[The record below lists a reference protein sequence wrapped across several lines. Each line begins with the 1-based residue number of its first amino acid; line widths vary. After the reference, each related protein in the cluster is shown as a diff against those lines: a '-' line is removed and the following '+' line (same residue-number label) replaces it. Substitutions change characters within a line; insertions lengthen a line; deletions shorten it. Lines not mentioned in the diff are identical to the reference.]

1 MTVKRLLLGSST
13 EETFRE
19 IETSPYVPLAESS
32 PYRPPKSL
40 PGANK
45 QASWVTRTWPLVKAH
60 RWVWG
65 ASLAGSFVALLTQ
78 VQIPRELGSAIS
90 GSLSGDSR
98 HDSLTH
104 YAVIIA
110 VLIVIR
116 EISNYVGRRCLLTTA
131 YSFEYDL
138 RNILYSHYMRLSFPF
153 YDRAHTGQLISR
165 ANSDVRAVQ
174 QYLVTAP
181 TVFVQ
186 CAVIIVAFAEMFTI
200 SVPLTLVTM
209 VSLPLTFLFGYVMR
223 RRIFPV
229 SWLIQARLADV
240 ATIVEEN
247 VSGVRIVKS
256 FAAEQNEVTNL
267 ARAADRLQWG
277 YIKDADIRGAWAPMV
292 ENLPRAGLAVILL
305 YGGILALDGS
315 LGPIPTAVG
324 LLFTFQSYMLL
335 FQPPFR
341 QLGTVIMNGQR
352 ASAAAKRIL
361 EVLDTAPEIVN
372 APGAADLAS
381 CRGDLEFRD
390 VSFRYGAGPLI
401 LSHFSLDLRP
411 GETVALVGR
420 TGSGKS
426 TVARLVNRSYD
437 ITEGTITVDGK
448 DLRDLTVESLRAS
461 VGLVTDDSF
470 LFSVSIRDNI
480 AYGRPGATLDEV
492 KAAAMAAGADEFITR
507 LPDGYDSLVGER
519 GYTLSGG
526 QRQRLALART
536 LLVNPPILVLD
547 DATSAIDV
555 KVELRIHAAL
565 RDLMAGRTTLII
577 AHRLA
582 TIALADRVVL
592 IEDGHVVA
600 SGRHEELL
608 ETDRRYAEVLA
619 KVTAEDDEGAEAADG
634 ERADGQAGDQA
645 AGEYVPMT
653 GSGPERATQG
663 GQS

>member
-1 MTVKRLLLGSST
+1 MTLRRLLLGSST
-13 EETFRE
+13 EETFVE
-19 IETSPYVPLAESS
+19 IETSPYVPLTESS
-32 PYRPPKSL
+32 PYQPPRRVPSS
-40 PGANK
+40 NR
-45 QASWVTRTWPLVKAH
+45 QASWVTRTWPLVMAH
-60 RWVWG
+60 KWVWG

-78 VQIPRELGSAIS
+78 VQIPRELGSAVS
-90 GSLSGDSR
+90 SLSGKAGSN
-98 HDSLTH
+98 SLWH
-104 YAVIIA
+104 FAAVIA
-110 VLIVIR
+110 VMIVIR
-116 EISNYVGRRCLLTTA
+116 EVSNYIGRRCLLTTA

-153 YDRAHTGQLISR
+153 YDSAHTGQLISR

-186 CAVIIVAFAEMFTI
+186 CAVLVVAFVQMFTI
-200 SVPLTLVTM
+200 NVPLTLVTM
-209 VSLPLTFLFGYVMR
+209 VSLPLTFLAGFFMR
-223 RRIFPV
+223 KRIFPV

-277 YIKDADIRGAWAPMV
+277 YIKDAQIRGAWAPLV
-292 ENLPRAGLAVILL
+292 ENLPRAGVAVILL

-341 QLGTVIMNGQR
+341 QLGSVIMNGQR

-361 EVLDTAPEIVN
+361 EVLDTAPEIVS
-372 APGAADLAS
+372 APAAADLID
-381 CRGDLEFRD
+381 CHGYVQFHD
-390 VSFRYGAGPLI
+390 VGFRYGTGPHI
-401 LSHFSLDLRP
+401 LSHFSLDIRP

-426 TVARLVNRSYD
+426 TVARLMNRSYD
-437 ITEGTITVDGK
+437 VTSGRVTIDGK
-448 DLRDLTVESLRAS
+448 DLRDLTVESVRAN
-461 VGLVTDDSF
+461 VGLVTDEPF
-470 LFSVSIRDNI
+470 LFSVSVRDNI
-480 AYGRPGATLDEV
+480 AYGRPGASLDDV
-492 KAAAMAAGADEFITR
+492 MAAARAAGADEFISR
-507 LPDGYDSLVGER
+507 LPGGYDSVVGER

-536 LLVNPPILVLD
+536 LLVNPPVLVLD

-555 KVELRIHAAL
+555 QVEQRIHTAL
-565 RDLMAGRTTLII
+565 AGLMTDRTTLII

-592 IEDGHVVA
+592 VEDGKVA
-600 SGRHEELL
+600 ATGQHADLL
-608 ETDRRYAEVLA
+608 EHNPRYAEVLA
-619 KVTAEDDEGAEAADG
+619 KITAEDHERDQDGDDSTGEQGPGELAPLSGGRPQGAEW
-634 ERADGQAGDQA
+634 GDQ
-645 AGEYVPMT
+645 
-653 GSGPERATQG
+653 S
-663 GQS
+663 